1 MKKLL
6 IISPHFSTGGAPQ
19 VTLNKV
25 KLLRDHYEIMVVE
38 YAFLAWNFV
47 VQRKKVQTLVGD
59 NFRSLGE
66 NKRELMD
73 IIDLFNPDV
82 ISMEEFPEMFMD
94 NDLTRELY
102 SEDRTYRIVE
112 TTHDSS
118 FPPSQ
123 KRWMPD
129 SFVFVSAYNI
139 FKYAHLDVPMEVI
152 EYPVNLKLDNRE
164 PKVKPHLDVCIVG
177 LWTPRK
183 NQAYAIEIARHLIDY
198 NVRFHFLG
206 NQAGNFES
214 YWKPLMEDLPEN
226 CIVHG
231 ESDRVSSFIKDC
243 DMFLFTS
250 RGDRGNKELNPIA
263 IKEALEYPHIPKMM
277 FNLDVYCNKYD
288 DYRDVVY
295 LSGDSY
301 TDSVNMR
308 TILNLQK
315 KDNQLIVIGTYPNT
329 DARIKLTID
338 CINSAKKMPF
348 NRPIML
354 VSHYPV
360 PKKIQE
366 MVDYYIYDQ
375 HNPLTHHSYY
385 NRFYREDEEAKVEMK
400 ITGNSNQSL
409 TVLTNLIN
417 AGKAAK
423 AFGFNKMFYITFDIE
438 LDEKDFPAIYDRFS
452 KLDNEWQAVLA
463 TLNTPFGKGI
473 QTNGMFFNTDFV
485 GKLLDDV
492 RTPEEYNKLCESIGA
507 QNFLEDY
514 MMKKVEKTHGVWV
527 EYPNM
532 ETFLEHSGHGTSSNS
547 EYYGILKEQ
556 ISGQNV
562 FYFHSYNNDHRVID
576 VVFDESKT
584 STSITLSEKQTL
596 VLPIPDDV
604 KTVSLFI
611 VDQWVTIKEE
621 VYVLDGY
628 QHDGTIILKQMAN
641 ANKNRPT
648 IKLVHIQTT
657 LNDERE
663 RLSRAS
669 LQEVKAYGWEY
680 ILHQNIPYASLPP
693 QHNCNRPQ
701 AVSMELFD
709 EATVRERSTALTPAH
724 YGCYEAFKNAILSEM
739 HDCDYIIVCEG
750 DCLIEGDVGN
760 FIHKVEK
767 CALML
772 EENNIGFMSFGD
784 KDTLEFAWPQSPVV
798 REVDEDMYVTDHL
811 IGLQCIMFPS
821 YVSNFLKEK
830 LRLSKWDA
838 ADMYFNQIFYSSS
851 YDMGIVH
858 DRLTTQADGY
868 SLIDKQHKEFIK
880 K

>member
-47 VQRKKVQTLVGD
+47 VQRKKVQTLLGN

-66 NKRELMD
+66 NKHELMD

-118 FPPSQ
+118 FPPSE

-152 EYPVNLKLDNRE
+152 EYPVNLYLDNSE
-164 PKVKPHLDVCIVG
+164 PKVKLHLDVCIVG

-183 NQAYAIEIARHLIDY
+183 NQAYAIEIARHLVDY
-198 NVRFHFLG
+198 NVKFHFLG

-231 ESDRVSSFIKDC
+231 ESDRVSSFIKNC

-277 FNLDVYCNKYD
+277 FNLDVYCNKYN

-301 TDSVNMR
+301 TDSINIVK
-308 TILNLQK
+308 ILNLQK
-315 KDNQLIVIGTYPNT
+315 KNNQLIVIGTYPNT
-329 DARIKLTID
+329 KIREYLTIH
-338 CINSAKKMPF
+338 CINSAKKL

-360 PKKIQE
+360 ELYIQE
-366 MVDYYIYDQ
+366 MVDYYVYDK

-385 NRFYREDEEAKVEMK
+385 NRFSRSTDEYSVEMR
-400 ITGNSNQSL
+400 IEGDSNQSL

-423 AFGFNKMFYITFDIE
+423 GFGFNKMFYVTFDIE
-438 LDEKDFPAIYDRFS
+438 LQEDDFPAIYDGFS
-452 KLDNEWQAVLA
+452 KLNGEWQAVLA

-514 MMKKVEKTHGVWV
+514 MMKKVQKTSGIWV

-532 ETFLEHSGHGTSSNS
+532 ETFLVNSGHGKSSNS
-547 EYYGILKEQ
+547 EYVGIVKNEKW
-556 ISGQNV
+556 GVNY
-562 FYFHSYNNDHRVID
+562 FYFYSYNESVPYYLIKQYDKDENLLYTDEFAKQEKFIPLLHDVYRVELIQNENDYIRIYYID
-576 VVFDESKT
+576 DIIG
-584 STSITLSEKQTL
+584 SINIKD
-596 VLPIPDDV
+596 IPV
-604 KTVSLFI
+604 EI
-611 VDQWVTIKEE
+611 E
-621 VYVLDGY
+621 
-628 QHDGTIILKQMAN
+628 
-641 ANKNRPT
+641 RPK

-663 RLSRAS
+663 QLSRAS

-693 QHNCNRPQ
+693 IHNCNRPQ

-724 YGCYEAFKNAILSEM
+724 YGCYEAFKNAILSEFN
-739 HDCDYIIVCEG
+739 DCDYLIVCEG

-772 EENNIGFMSFGD
+772 EKTNIGFMSFGD

-811 IGLQCIMFPS
+811 IGLQCIMFPF

-830 LRLSKWDA
+830 LRLNNWDA
-838 ADMYFNQIFYSSS
+838 ADMYFNQIFYNSS
-851 YDMGIVH
+851 YHMGIVYN
-858 DRLTTQADGY
+858 RLATQADGY

>member
-25 KLLRDHYEIMVVE
+25 ELLQDHFEIMVVE
-38 YAFLAWNFV
+38 YAFLAWNYV
-47 VQRKKVQTLVGD
+47 VQRNKVINILGG
-59 NFRSLGE
+59 NFKSLGE
-66 NKRELMD
+66 NKRELLD
-73 IIDLFNPDV
+73 FIESFNPDV
-82 ISMEEFPEMFMD
+82 ISMEEFPEMFVD
-94 NDLTRELY
+94 NDLAREIY

-118 FPPSQ
+118 FPPHE
-123 KRWMPD
+123 KKWMPD
-129 SFVFVSAYNI
+129 EFVFVSAYNV
-139 FKYAHLDVPMEVI
+139 FKYSHLEIPMRVI
-152 EYPVNLKLDNRE
+152 EYPVNLQLYLRDN
-164 PKVKPHLDVCIVG
+164 KVKPHLDVCIVG
-177 LWTPRK
+177 LWTQRK
-183 NQAYAIEIARHLIDY
+183 NQGYAIEMARHLVDY
-198 NVRFHFLG
+198 NVKFHFLG

-214 YWKPLMEDLPEN
+214 YWKPLMKDLPDN

-231 ESDRVSSFIKDC
+231 ESNDVPKFIKGC
-243 DMFLFTS
+243 DMFLFPS
-250 RGDRGNKELNPIA
+250 KGDKGNKELNPIA
-263 IKEALEYPHIPKMM
+263 IKEALEHPHIPKMM
-277 FNLDVYCNKYD
+277 YNLDVYCNKYN
-288 DYRDVVY
+288 DYEDVVY
-295 LSGDSY
+295 LTGDSY
-301 TDSVNMR
+301 TDSINMIE
-308 TILNLQK
+308 ILNLQK
-315 KDNQLIVIGTYPNT
+315 KNNQLIVIGTYPNT
-329 DARIKLTID
+329 KIREDLTID
-338 CINSAKKMPF
+338 CIKSARKL

-360 PKKIQE
+360 ELYIQE
-366 MVDYYIYDQ
+366 MVDYYVYDK

-385 NRFYREDEEAKVEMK
+385 NRFSRSTDQYSVEMR
-400 ITGNSNQSL
+400 IEGDSNQSL

-423 AFGFNKMFYITFDIE
+423 GFGFNKMFYVTFDIE
-438 LDEKDFPAIYDRFS
+438 LQEDDFPAIYDGFS
-452 KLDNEWQAVLA
+452 KLNGEWQAVLA

-514 MMKKVEKTHGVWV
+514 MMKKVKKTSGIWV
-527 EYPNM
+527 EYP
-532 ETFLEHSGHGTSSNS
+532 EEQTFLVNSGHGKSSNS
-547 EYYGILKEQ
+547 EYVGIVRCEEEDC
-556 ISGQNV
+556 NY
-562 FYFHSYNNDHRVID
+562 FYFYTYNEIPP
-576 VVFDESKT
+576 FY
-584 STSITLSEKQTL
+584 TLNTYDKEGNSLTVWHTQNKEYYLKL
-596 VLPIPDDV
+596 DDDV
-604 KTVSLFI
+604 YTAKLELNENNSMREFC
-611 VDQWVTIKEE
+611 VDKPIGSIDIKKIQTTK
-621 VYVLDGY
+621 VD
-628 QHDGTIILKQMAN
+628 
-641 ANKNRPT
+641 RPK

-669 LQEVKAYGWEY
+669 LQEVKVYGWEY

-724 YGCYEAFKNAILSEM
+724 YGCYEAFKNAILSEFN
-739 HDCDYIIVCEG
+739 DCDYLIVCEG
-750 DCLIEGDVGN
+750 DCLIEGDVEN

-767 CALML
+767 CALLL
-772 EENNIGFMSFGD
+772 EKNNIGFMSFGD

-830 LRLSKWDA
+830 LRLNNWDA

-851 YDMGIVH
+851 YDMGIVYN
-858 DRLTTQADGY
+858 RLATQADGY

>member
-47 VQRKKVQTLVGD
+47 VQRKKVETLLGK

-66 NKRELMD
+66 NKMELLD
-73 IIDLFNPDV
+73 IIDEFNPDV

-94 NDLTRELY
+94 NSLTGMIY
-102 SEDRTYRIVE
+102 NDRTYRIVE

-118 FPPSQ
+118 FPPHE

-129 SFVFVSAYNI
+129 NFVFVSAYNI
-139 FKYAHLDVPMEVI
+139 FKYAHLDIPMEVI
-152 EYPVNLKLDNRE
+152 EYPVNVKLDERE
-164 PKVKPHLDVCIVG
+164 PKVKLHLDVCIVG

-183 NQAYAIEIARHLIDY
+183 NQAYAIEMARHLIDY

-214 YWKPLMEDLPEN
+214 YWKPLMIDLPEN

-250 RGDRGNKELNPIA
+250 KGDRGNKELNPIA

-277 FNLDVYCNKYD
+277 FNLDVYCNKYND
-288 DYRDVVY
+288 HKDVLY

-301 TDSVNMR
+301 LDAMNMA
-308 TILNLQK
+308 TVLKLQEK
-315 KDNQLIVIGTYPNT
+315 NNEIIVIGTYPNT
-329 DARIKLTID
+329 ETRTQLTLA
-338 CINSAKKMPF
+338 CIESAKKLG
-348 NRPIML
+348 RPIML

-360 PKKIQE
+360 ELHVQK
-366 MVDYYIYDQ
+366 MVDYYVYDAN
-375 HNPLTHHSYY
+375 NPLTHHSYY
-385 NRFYREDEEAKVEMK
+385 NRFYREDAEAKVEMK

-417 AGKAAK
+417 ASKVARGL
-423 AFGFNKMFYITFDIE
+423 GYTKMFYVTFDIE
-438 LDEKDFPAIYDRFS
+438 LEDRDFDEINSRFHQ
-452 KLDNEWQAVLA
+452 LDNEWQAVLA

-473 QTNGMFFNTDFV
+473 QTNGMFFKTDFV

-514 MMKKVEKTHGVWV
+514 MMKKVQRTQGVWV
-527 EYPNM
+527 EYPDV
-532 ETFLEHSGHGTSSNS
+532 ETFLEYSGHGKSSNS
-547 EYYGILKEQ
+547 EYYGIVKEQ
-556 ISGQNV
+556 TTGQNV
-562 FYFHSYNNDHRVID
+562 FYFHSYNTDNRIIEVILD
-576 VVFDESKT
+576 DELPVELK
-584 STSITLSEKQTL
+584 LSEKQTL
-596 VLPIPDDV
+596 VLPIPNHIKQVVMLIIED
-604 KTVSLFI
+604 
-611 VDQWVTIKEE
+611 WETITEK
-621 VYVLDGY
+621 VYNLDGY
-628 QHDGTIILKQMAN
+628 EYDGTIILKQV
-641 ANKNRPT
+641 KDSNRPT

-663 RLSRAS
+663 QLSRAS
-669 LQEVKAYGWEY
+669 LEQVKAYGWEY

-693 QHNCNRPQ
+693 SHNCNRPQ

-724 YGCYEAFKNAILSEM
+724 YGCYEAFRNAILSEF
-739 HDCDYIIVCEG
+739 HDCDYLIVCEG
-750 DCLIEGDVGN
+750 DCLIEGDVEN

-798 REVDEDMYVTDHL
+798 KEVDEDMYVTDHL
-811 IGLQCIMFPS
+811 IGLQCIMFPY

-830 LRLSKWDA
+830 LRLNNWDA

-851 YDMGIVH
+851 YNMGIVH
-858 DRLTTQADGY
+858 QRLTTQADGY
-868 SLIDKQHKEFIK
+868 SLIDKQFKEFIK

>member
-1 MKKLL
+1 
-6 IISPHFSTGGAPQ
+6 
-19 VTLNKV
+19 
-25 KLLRDHYEIMVVE
+25 MVVE

-59 NFRSLGE
+59 NFKSLGE

-118 FPPSQ
+118 FPPHE

-139 FKYAHLDVPMEVI
+139 FKYAHLDIPMEVI

-164 PKVKPHLDVCIVG
+164 PKVKLHLDVCIVG

-183 NQAYAIEIARHLIDY
+183 NQAYAIEIARHLVDY

-214 YWKPLMEDLPEN
+214 YWKPLMQDLPEN

-301 TDSVNMR
+301 TDSMNMVK
-308 TILNLQK
+308 ILNLQQK
-315 KDNQLIVIGTYPNT
+315 NNQLIVIGTYPNT

-338 CINSAKKMPF
+338 CINSVKKMPF

-423 AFGFNKMFYITFDIE
+423 AFGFNKMFYVTFDIE
-438 LDEKDFPAIYDRFS
+438 LDERDFPAIYDRFS

-485 GKLLDDV
+485 SKLLDDV

-556 ISGQNV
+556 TTGQNV
-562 FYFHSYNNDHRVID
+562 FYFHSYNNDHRVIE
-576 VVFDESKT
+576 VVFDDSDT
-584 STSITLSEKQTL
+584 TTAGSITLSHKQTL
-596 VLPIPDDV
+596 VLPIPDNV
-604 KTVSLFI
+604 KTVELFI
-611 VDQWVTIKEE
+611 VDQWTTIKEE
-621 VYVLDGY
+621 LYILDGY
-628 QHDGTIILKQMAN
+628 EHDGTIILKQMAN

-680 ILHQNIPYASLPP
+680 ILHKNIPYASLPP

-724 YGCYEAFKNAILSEM
+724 YGCYEAFRNAILSEM
-739 HDCDYIIVCEG
+739 HDCDYLIVCEG

-767 CALML
+767 CASLL

-798 REVDEDMYVTDHL
+798 REVNEDMYVTDHL
-811 IGLQCIMFPS
+811 IGLQCIMFPY

-830 LRLSKWDA
+830 LRVNNWDA
-838 ADMYFNQIFYSSS
+838 ADMYFNQIFYNSS

-858 DRLTTQADGY
+858 ERLTTQADGY